1 MNRPNKTL
9 YLDTTDRM
17 IGGVCGGL
25 ARYFDIDPTLVRL
38 AFVLFTTFGGGGV
51 LAYVILWVVLEP
63 APPLEASPPA
73 ADIDLVEPAAP
84 PPVDEATPVDEPL
97 DLDEP
102 LVGDGPRAEPEAAAA
117 DSDGSQA
124 DMNARR
130 DDEFHEG
137 SV

>member
-1 MNRPNKTL
+1 MKTRNKTL

-63 APPLEASPPA
+63 APPLEASPPV

-84 PPVDEATPVDEPL
+84 AAVDEAPPADEPL

-102 LVGDGPRAEPEAAAA
+102 LVSEPLAEPEAAAA
-117 DSDGSQA
+117 DSEQSAQA
-124 DMNARR
+124 
-130 DDEFHEG
+130 
-137 SV
+137 

>member
-1 MNRPNKTL
+1 MNTRNKTL

-63 APPLEASPPA
+63 APPLEASAPVV
-73 ADIDLVEPAAP
+73 DIDLVEPAAP
-84 PPVDEATPVDEPL
+84 PAVDESPRADEPL

-102 LVGDGPRAEPEAAAA
+102 LVGDGPLAEPKAAA
-117 DSDGSQA
+117 DSESSAQA
-124 DMNARR
+124 
-130 DDEFHEG
+130 
-137 SV
+137 